1 MGKGRYVHSRCKWFS
16 KDEPGGCT
24 TFTISTGLACRRGRP
39 LDRATYPQGR
49 RESLCN
55 TFTMQLRTSVRTPW
69 SNDART
75 PVKPVIVINRSNTV
89 SRLRRII
96 RVYLSS
102 TARDRLC
109 LTVQRLSA
117 RSDERIWWHNRED
130 KHREFVLTWRE
141 RKKEE
146 RLGTSER
153 PETLYRELAAFET
166 ELEIEANY
174 LLENVSGPIL

>member
-1 MGKGRYVHSRCKWFS
+1 MVFKGRARWLHYFHYFHRSGMSARQTARS
-16 KDEPGGCT
+16 
-24 TFTISTGLACRRGRP
+24 
-39 LDRATYPQGR
+39 TYPQGR

-102 TARDRLC
+102 TARDRLR

-153 PETLYRELAAFET
+153 PR
-166 ELEIEANY
+166 
-174 LLENVSGPIL
+174 NVIPWISGFRDGTRNWG